1 MEIYNENDFVT
12 QPVDIETFINNEEY
26 LGNICGGCIYPYWLE
41 QLKKIYE
48 QPAVSQYNEI
58 LLAGALG
65 AGRSMA
71 AIVGSLYE
79 LYIITLAKDPHKTWV
94 LLPTTRIELAIITAG
109 DCNTLLADR
118 ILDCINLSP
127 YFKSILL
134 PNKGDVLESDMF
146 PHHIGITVKPR
157 GFLGKAIF
165 GAIVDDSCFPQE
177 QPLRDKWLETITEL
191 YVTIWRRSFSRFG
204 VMGRSR
210 MWLAVS
216 SDTPLYKLVE
226 ARRKRGEGGTG
237 VFYVSP
243 SIWEVQAF
251 KKIYC
256 GNTFSVFIGSDT
268 EQPRIVTDMED
279 LVKHK
284 DKIIQVP
291 VEYHPDFEHGI
302 RTALQELGG
311 IPLTDIQ

>member
-1 MEIYNENDFVT
+1 
-12 QPVDIETFINNEEY
+12 
-26 LGNICGGCIYPYWLE
+26 
-41 QLKKIYE
+41 
-48 QPAVSQYNEI
+48 
-58 LLAGALG
+58 
-65 AGRSMA
+65 
-71 AIVGSLYE
+71 
-79 LYIITLAKDPHKTWV
+79 
-94 LLPTTRIELAIITAG
+94 
-109 DCNTLLADR
+109 
-118 ILDCINLSP
+118 
-127 YFKSILL
+127 
-134 PNKGDVLESDMF
+134 
-146 PHHIGITVKPR
+146 
-157 GFLGKAIF
+157 
-165 GAIVDDSCFPQE
+165 
-177 QPLRDKWLETITEL
+177 
-191 YVTIWRRSFSRFG
+191 
-204 VMGRSR
+204 MGRSR